1 MEKQVKR
8 IGVLT
13 SGGDAPGMNAAV
25 RAVVRAATNQ
35 GIDCVG
41 IRRGWSGLIS
51 SDFVTLNAASVS
63 HIINKG
69 GTMLYTARSQEFMDA
84 AGRDKALATCK
95 LLGLD
100 GIVAIGG
107 DGTFRGALALSRQAA
122 EHGINLRVVGI
133 PATIDNDIGCSH
145 YTIGFDTACNT
156 AVECV
161 DKLRDTMQSHERC
174 SVVEVMGRHA
184 GYLALYVGISVGAT
198 AVLIP
203 EREVDFERDIVEK
216 IRRARLAG
224 TTHYMVIVAEGAGS
238 AMEYSRQIHE
248 ELGIDPRV
256 TVLGHIQRGGSPS
269 ARDRET
275 ASRMGYESVRVLREG
290 EGNCVVAIQD
300 GRIVD
305 IEMEEA
311 LQMVKHF
318 QMDRYQVLEALTNS
332 RGPDF

>member
-1 MEKQVKR
+1 MKR

-25 RAVVRAATNQ
+25 RAVVRTAVSH
-35 GIDCVG
+35 GIQCVG
-41 IRRGWSGLIS
+41 IRRGWNGLIN
-51 SDFVTLNAASVS
+51 SDFVQLDGSSVS

-69 GTMLYTARSQEFMDA
+69 GTMLYTARSMEFMNPE
-84 AGRDKALATCK
+84 GRAKALNTCK

-122 EHGINLRVVGI
+122 EAGSHISVVGI

-156 AVECV
+156 AIECI

-184 GYLALYVGISVGAT
+184 GYLALYVGIAVGAT

-203 EREVDFERDIVEK
+203 EREVDFQEDVVEK

-224 TTHYMVIVAEGAGS
+224 STHYMVVVAEGAGS
-238 AMEYSRQIHE
+238 AFEIGKRIHDE
-248 ELGIDPRV
+248 VGIDPRV
-256 TVLGHIQRGGSPS
+256 TVLGHIQRGGSPT

-275 ASRMGYESVRVLREG
+275 ASRMGYEAVLSLLSNR
-290 EGNCVVAIQD
+290 GNRIIATRD
-300 GRIVD
+300 GHIVD
-305 IEMEEA
+305 LDMEEA
-311 LQMVKHF
+311 LAMTKQF
-318 QMDRYQVLEALTNS
+318 QMDRYQVLESLTNNS
-332 RGPDF
+332 GTLL

>member
-25 RAVVRAATNQ
+25 RATVRTAGRL
-35 GIDCVG
+35 GIECIG
-41 IRRGWSGLIS
+41 IRRGWHGLIN
-51 SDFVTLNAASVS
+51 SDFVRLDALSVS

-69 GTMLYTARSQEFMDA
+69 GTMLYTARSMEFMEPS
-84 AGRDKALATCK
+84 GRERALTTCK

-122 EHGINLRVVGI
+122 EAGLDLQVVGV

-156 AVECV
+156 AVECI

-174 SVVEVMGRHA
+174 SLVEVMGRRA
-184 GYLALYVGISVGAT
+184 GYLALYVGIAVGAT

-203 EREVDFERDIVEK
+203 EHEVDFQRDVIEK

-224 TTHYMVIVAEGAGS
+224 STHYMIVVAEGAGS
-238 AMEYSRQIHE
+238 AMEYAERIRAE
-248 ELGIDPRV
+248 IGMDPRV
-256 TVLGHIQRGGSPS
+256 TVLGHIQRGGAPS
-269 ARDRET
+269 ARDRES
-275 ASRMGYESVRVLREG
+275 ASRMAYSAVKVLAARK
-290 EGNCVVAIQD
+290 GNRIISIQS
-300 GRIVD
+300 GQIVD
-305 IEMEEA
+305 LDMEEA
-311 LQMVKHF
+311 LQMTKQF
-318 QMDRYQVLEALTNS
+318 QMDRYQILEDLSITQ
-332 RGPDF
+332 GP

>member
-1 MEKQVKR
+1 MENKVQR

-25 RAVVRAATNQ
+25 RAVVRTAVSH
-35 GIDCVG
+35 GIQCVG
-41 IRRGWSGLIS
+41 IRRGWNGLIN
-51 SDFVTLNAASVS
+51 SDFVQLDGSSVS

-69 GTMLYTARSQEFMDA
+69 GTMLYTARSMEFMNPE
-84 AGRDKALATCK
+84 GRAKALNTCK

-122 EHGINLRVVGI
+122 EAGSHISVVGI

-156 AVECV
+156 AIECI

-184 GYLALYVGISVGAT
+184 GYLALYVGIAVGAT

-203 EREVDFERDIVEK
+203 EREVDFQEDVVEK

-224 TTHYMVIVAEGAGS
+224 STHYMVVVAEGAGS
-238 AMEYSRQIHE
+238 AFEIGKRIHDE
-248 ELGIDPRV
+248 VGIDPRV
-256 TVLGHIQRGGSPS
+256 TVLGHIQRGGSPT

-275 ASRMGYESVRVLREG
+275 ASRMGYEAVLTLLSNR
-290 EGNCVVAIQD
+290 GNRIIATRD
-300 GRIVD
+300 GHIVD
-305 IEMEEA
+305 LDMEEA
-311 LQMVKHF
+311 LAMTKQF
-318 QMDRYQVLEALTNS
+318 QMDRYQVLEALTNN
-332 RGPDF
+332 GGTLL